1 LLGGAWVLRSLRILF
16 LLGAAAWWAEASTIA
31 VDCGD
36 ARLKAG
42 ATVIEDATVDAD
54 AAGGAGFL
62 EIRPVDDAFSAS
74 AFGPLSVPSYGPAR
88 SAVRGPS
95 IRLELTVFGGH
106 APAMDGGHSML
117 LDGAAAPVRLLDL
130 LAALKKDGVSD
141 GGIQTYILESS
152 FFPLLAEGL
161 VEVNGTRLGEGG
173 GAGRVR
179 DDYLSLAVIADA
191 VAAVPEPATFS
202 LLVAGL
208 GGLQWRRRRRAE

>member
-1 LLGGAWVLRSLRILF
+1 MLRSVRILF

-42 ATVIEDATVDAD
+42 ATVIGGATVDAD

-62 EIRPVDDAFSAS
+62 GIRPVDDAFSAC
-74 AFGPLSVPSYGPAR
+74 AFGLTSIPSSGPAR
-88 SAVRGPS
+88 GAIRGPS
-95 IRLELTVFGGH
+95 IRLELTVFGGN
-106 APAMDGGHSML
+106 ALEMDGANAML

-130 LAALKKDGVSD
+130 LAALQKDGDS
-141 GGIQTYILESS
+141 GAGIQSYMLESS

-161 VEVNGTRLGEGG
+161 AEVNGTRLGEGG

-179 DDYLSLAVIADA
+179 ADYLSLAVIADA

-202 LLVAGL
+202 LGVAGL
-208 GGLQWRRRRRAE
+208 GGLLWRRRRRAE